1 MTTYILQGMSHEDYS
16 NYMLGSYNYHIS
28 QITVTANSKEE
39 ALQQA
44 KTTGLVINENYIL
57 TLEEY
62 EAEIEKQK
70 KKDKEFRRKIEEE
83 KQRKQDKKLQKQ
95 TTKAK
100 ELGLSL
106 EAYQQYEKL
115 EASIKRAEK
124 RKADY
129 YATIQSATKG
139 ITYENNLIEKNSTKW
154 HKYLIKNN

>member
-1 MTTYILQGMSHEDYS
+1 MATYILQGMAHEDYS
-16 NYMLGSYNYHIS
+16 NYMLGSYNYHIQ

-62 EAEIEKQK
+62 EAEIESQK
-70 KKDKEFRRKIEEE
+70 KKDAEFWRKIEEE

-95 TTKAK
+95 TAKAK

-139 ITYENNLIEKNSTKW
+139 IAYENNLIEKRQ
-154 HKYLIKNN
+154 HKMAHILNKK